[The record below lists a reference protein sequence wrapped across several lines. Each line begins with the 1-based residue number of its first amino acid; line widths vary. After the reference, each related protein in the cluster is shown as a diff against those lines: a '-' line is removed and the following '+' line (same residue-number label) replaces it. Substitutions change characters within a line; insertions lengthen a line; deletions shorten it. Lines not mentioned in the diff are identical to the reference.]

1 MPPAHAAAPMRVTH
15 TSVDAH
21 GVRHLSVVSDYLGGR
36 TTVVRVLEPKTMSP
50 VDHRLLYV
58 LPVEPGV
65 TTEAS
70 SFSDGLEELRRLDVP
85 NRYNVTII
93 APSFPISPWYG
104 DNVSD
109 PRHRIES
116 FVVKDLVP
124 FGDTLSPTLA
134 SQRWLLGF
142 SKSGFGALALIF
154 RHPNVFA
161 MAAAWDAPA
170 QLQDMSIGMGIAS
183 NFGTEAN
190 FATYRI
196 PALIA
201 LHADAF
207 SKVNRLWIG
216 ADDSSWTPHML
227 QLHRQLE
234 EAGVLHT
241 FARGRARLVHA
252 WYSGW
257 LESAVRAL
265 AEQSASLASLDVTVA
280 EQSAPLDQ
288 TSVQ

>member
-1 MPPAHAAAPMRVTH
+1 MRVTH

-21 GVRHLSVVSDYLGGR
+21 GVKHFSVISDYLGGR
-36 TTVVRVLEPKTMSP
+36 TTVVRVLEPKIASAT
-50 VDHRLLYV
+50 DHRLLYV

-70 SFSDGLEELRRLDVP
+70 SVSDGLEELRRLDVQ

-93 APSFPISPWYG
+93 APSFNISPWYG

-116 FVVKDLVP
+116 FIVHDLVS
-124 FGDTLSPTLA
+124 FGDTFSPPGHV

-170 QLQDMSIGMGIAS
+170 QLKDMSIGMGIAS

-196 PALIA
+196 PTLIA

-227 QLHRQLE
+227 ELHRQLE

-241 FARGRARLVHA
+241 FARGGVRLVHA

-265 AEQSASLASLDVTVA
+265 AEQSASLAALGVTVA
-280 EQSAPLDQ
+280 EQSALPNRI
-288 TSVQ
+288 SVQ